1 MNGKILANLGAIALI
16 VIYVISIYNKL
27 VSLKAR
33 FENAFAQIE
42 VQLKRRYDLIPNLVE
57 TAKGY
62 LSHERGTLE
71 EVINARNKAMAA
83 LNAAAAHPGSMDKLA
98 SLAGAEQGLAASLGK
113 LDVVVEAYP
122 ELKADQTMSD
132 LMEELT
138 ATENRVAFARQ
149 AFNDAVMAYN
159 ISREKFPNT
168 IVAGMLNFA
177 PAQLLESTETPE
189 ERQAPKVSF

>member
-1 MNGKILANLGAIALI
+1 MKTFLLLGGIALI

-71 EVINARNKAMAA
+71 EVINARNKAMTA

-149 AFNDAVMAYN
+149 AYNDAVTDYN
-159 ISREKFPNT
+159 VYRQSFPQ
-168 IVAGMLNFA
+168 VMFA
-177 PAQLLESTETPE
+177 PTFGHRSDAGLLAFDDSVKI
-189 ERQAPKVSF
+189 RQAPDVSFS

>member
-1 MNGKILANLGAIALI
+1 MKTFLLLGAIALI

-149 AFNDAVMAYN
+149 AYNDAVTDYN
-159 ISREKFPNT
+159 VYRQSFPQ
-168 IVAGMLNFA
+168 VMFGADLRSS
-177 PAQLLESTETPE
+177 Q
-189 ERQAPKVSF
+189 

>member
-1 MNGKILANLGAIALI
+1 MKTFLLLGGIALI
-16 VIYVISIYNKL
+16 VIYVIAIYNKL
-27 VSLKAR
+27 VSLRAR

-62 LSHERGTLE
+62 LSHERETLE
-71 EVINARNKAMAA
+71 GVINARNKAMAA

-149 AFNDAVMAYN
+149 AYNDAVTDYN
-159 ISREKFPNT
+159 VYRQSFPQVVLAST
-168 IVAGMLNFA
+168 FGHRTDAG
-177 PAQLLESTETPE
+177 LLAFDDSVKI
-189 ERQAPKVSF
+189 RQAPDVSFG

>member
-1 MNGKILANLGAIALI
+1 MKTLLLLGGIALI
-16 VIYVISIYNKL
+16 VIYVIAIYNKL
-27 VSLKAR
+27 VSLRGR

-62 LSHERGTLE
+62 LSHERETLE
-71 EVINARNKAMAA
+71 GVINARNKAMAA

-149 AFNDAVMAYN
+149 AYNDAVTDYN
-159 ISREKFPNT
+159 VYRQSFPQVMLAPT
-168 IVAGMLNFA
+168 FGHRSDAG
-177 PAQLLESTETPE
+177 LLAFDDSVKI
-189 ERQAPKVSF
+189 RQAPDVSF

>member
-1 MNGKILANLGAIALI
+1 MKTFLLLGGIALI

-122 ELKADQTMSD
+122 ELKADQAMSD

-138 ATENRVAFARQ
+138 ATENRIAFARQ
-149 AFNDAVMAYN
+149 AYNDAVTDYN
-159 ISREKFPNT
+159 VYRQSFPQ
-168 IVAGMLNFA
+168 VMFA
-177 PAQLLESTETPE
+177 PTFGHSSDAGLLAFDDSVKI
-189 ERQAPKVSF
+189 RQAPDVSFS